1 MAGIARED
9 AHRDEAA
16 LGRFKI
22 RRQIDR
28 EVAGPP
34 TYNRRFSG
42 DPLSARLWV
51 KVRSAAFIHR
61 SDKTASAAKPRRL
74 GRQHHTLSALLSS
87 FLNHAHRRRT
97 PFTPNENFKGTT
109 PNLDCLKFPFMP
121 AKKRQQGTKR
131 NQTTVAGV
139 PSK

>member
-1 MAGIARED
+1 MTGIARED
-9 AHRDEAA
+9 AHRDQAA
-16 LGRFKI
+16 LGLIQF

-61 SDKTASAAKPRRL
+61 SDKTASATNLRRL
-74 GRQHHTLSALLSS
+74 GR
-87 FLNHAHRRRT
+87 
-97 PFTPNENFKGTT
+97 
-109 PNLDCLKFPFMP
+109 
-121 AKKRQQGTKR
+121 
-131 NQTTVAGV
+131 
-139 PSK
+139 